1 MGSGSTG
8 RAGLG
13 DNGHLREAAGTGG
26 SAGQKNRGTR
36 RLRARVTGKARRTTE
51 VESRARDDS
60 RQGVWREC
68 ECNENEPPPP

>member
-1 MGSGSTG
+1 MGSGSIG

-13 DNGHLREAAGTGG
+13 DNGHLRVAAGTGG

-36 RLRARVTGKARRTTE
+36 RLRAGVTGKARRTTE

-68 ECNENEPPPP
+68 ECNENEPR